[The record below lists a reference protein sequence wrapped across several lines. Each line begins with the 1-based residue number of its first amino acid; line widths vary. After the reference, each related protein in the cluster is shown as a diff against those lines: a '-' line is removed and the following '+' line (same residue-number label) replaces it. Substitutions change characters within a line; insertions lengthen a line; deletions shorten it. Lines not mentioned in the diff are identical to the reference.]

1 MTSFS
6 GLVSSDLA
14 KKMQRKEDKIIMAQ
28 YRNVKE
34 FLDKINDKYKAH
46 RAEYERLNELFNR
59 NVEEWKKELA
69 RGWSNQQM
77 QKEARA
83 KHEAEQSEIRNALEE
98 LRSTANKDFEN
109 ILAEADDVF
118 GRYNRATG
126 DKLDLATVELLKS
139 GILSDNEIK
148 ALAKD
153 FEGNVAMLRIIG
165 KYADERASKDN
176 IEMIA
181 LAHSLKNAEIPY
193 REPLERLVFWSEN
206 GLKDDTIK
214 AMAHNNHYENTY
226 NELVEQSEGVY
237 IKVSD

>member
-1 MTSFS
+1 
-6 GLVSSDLA
+6 
-14 KKMQRKEDKIIMAQ
+14 MAQ

-59 NVEEWKKELA
+59 NAEEWKKEIA

-83 KHEAEQSEIRNALEE
+83 KHEAEQSEIKNALEE
-98 LRSTANKDFEN
+98 LRRTASTDFEN

-148 ALAKD
+148 ALADD
-153 FEGNVAMLRIIG
+153 FKGNVAMLRIIG
-165 KYADERASKDN
+165 KYAEERGGKDN
-176 IEMIA
+176 MEMA
-181 LAHSLKNAEIPY
+181 VLARNLKTAEFPY
-193 REPLERLVFWSEN
+193 REPLERLVFWGNSGIAER
-206 GLKDDTIK
+206 DTR
-214 AMAHNNHYENTY
+214 ATAGNSQFDTMY
-226 NELVEQSEGVY
+226 NELVEQSEGLY
-237 IKVSD
+237 ITVSE

>member
-1 MTSFS
+1 
-6 GLVSSDLA
+6 
-14 KKMQRKEDKIIMAQ
+14 MAQ

-34 FLDKINDKYKAH
+34 FLDKINDKYKVH
-46 RAEYERLNELFNR
+46 RAEYERLNELYNLKG
-59 NVEEWKKELA
+59 EEWKKELA

-148 ALAKD
+148 ALADD
-153 FEGNVAMLRIIG
+153 FKGNVAMLRIIG

-193 REPLERLVFWSEN
+193 REPMERLVFWSNE
-206 GLKDDTIK
+206 GLKADTIK
-214 AMAHNNHYENTY
+214 AMAHNNHYDNTF

>member
-1 MTSFS
+1 
-6 GLVSSDLA
+6 
-14 KKMQRKEDKIIMAQ
+14 MAQ

-59 NVEEWKKELA
+59 NVEEWKKEVA

-83 KHEAEQSEIRNALEE
+83 KHEAEQSEIKNALEE
-98 LRSTANKDFEN
+98 LRRTASTDFEN

-165 KYADERASKDN
+165 KYAEERGGKDN
-176 IEMIA
+176 MEMTV
-181 LAHSLKNAEIPY
+181 LASNLKSAEIPY
-193 REPLERLVFWSEN
+193 REPLERLVFWGNSGIAERDSRATAGN
-206 GLKDDTIK
+206 SQFET
-214 AMAHNNHYENTY
+214 MY

>member
-1 MTSFS
+1 
-6 GLVSSDLA
+6 
-14 KKMQRKEDKIIMAQ
+14 MAQ

-59 NVEEWKKELA
+59 NVEEWKKEVA

-83 KHEAEQSEIRNALEE
+83 KHEAEQSEIKNALEE
-98 LRSTANKDFEN
+98 LRRTANTDFEN
-109 ILAEADDVF
+109 ILAEAHEVF

-126 DKLDLATVELLKS
+126 VKLDLATVELLKS

>member
-1 MTSFS
+1 
-6 GLVSSDLA
+6 
-14 KKMQRKEDKIIMAQ
+14 MAQ

-34 FLDKINDKYKAH
+34 FLDKINDKYKVH
-46 RAEYERLNELFNR
+46 RAEYERLNELYNLKA
-59 NVEEWKKELA
+59 EEWKKELA

-83 KHEAEQSEIRNALEE
+83 KHEAEQSEIRNALDE
-98 LRSTANKDFEN
+98 LRTTASKDFEN

-148 ALAKD
+148 ALADD
-153 FEGNVAMLRIIG
+153 FKGNVAMLRIIG
-165 KYADERASKDN
+165 KYAEERASKDN
-176 IEMIA
+176 MEMTV
-181 LAHSLKNAEIPY
+181 LSHNLKNSEIPY

-237 IKVSD
+237 ITVGD

>member
-1 MTSFS
+1 
-6 GLVSSDLA
+6 
-14 KKMQRKEDKIIMAQ
+14 MAQ

-59 NVEEWKKELA
+59 NVEEWKRELA
-69 RGWSNQQM
+69 RGWSHQQM

-83 KHEAEQSEIRNALEE
+83 KHEAEQSEIRNALDE
-98 LRSTANKDFEN
+98 LRRTASTDFEN

-193 REPLERLVFWSEN
+193 REPLERLVFWGNSGIAERDSRATAGN
-206 GLKDDTIK
+206 SQFET
-214 AMAHNNHYENTY
+214 MY

-237 IKVSD
+237 ITVSE

>member
-1 MTSFS
+1 
-6 GLVSSDLA
+6 
-14 KKMQRKEDKIIMAQ
+14 MAQ

-34 FLDKINDKYKAH
+34 FLDKINDKYKVH
-46 RAEYERLNELFNR
+46 RAEYERLNELYNLKA
-59 NVEEWKKELA
+59 EEWKKELA

-83 KHEAEQSEIRNALEE
+83 KHEAEQGEIRNALEE
-98 LRSTANKDFEN
+98 LRRTASTDFEN

>member
-1 MTSFS
+1 
-6 GLVSSDLA
+6 
-14 KKMQRKEDKIIMAQ
+14 MAQ
-28 YRNVKE
+28 YRKVKE

-59 NVEEWKKELA
+59 NAEEWKKEVA

-83 KHEAEQSEIRNALEE
+83 KHEAEQGEIRNALEE
-98 LRSTANKDFEN
+98 LRRTASTDFEN

-148 ALAKD
+148 ALADD

-165 KYADERASKDN
+165 KYADERGGRDN
-176 IEMIA
+176 MEMMT
-181 LAHSLKNAEIPY
+181 LAHKLKNAEIPY
-193 REPLERLVFWSEN
+193 REPLERLVFWGN
-206 GLKDDTIK
+206 GGITNDMYR
-214 AMAHNNHYENTY
+214 AMAHNNQFEGVY

-237 IKVSD
+237 ITVSE

>member
-1 MTSFS
+1 
-6 GLVSSDLA
+6 
-14 KKMQRKEDKIIMAQ
+14 MAQ

-59 NVEEWKKELA
+59 NVEEWKKEVA

-83 KHEAEQSEIRNALEE
+83 KHEAEQSEIRYALEE
-98 LRSTANKDFEN
+98 LRRTASTDFEN

-126 DKLDLATVELLKS
+126 DKLDLATVGLLKS

-165 KYADERASKDN
+165 KYAEERGGKDN
-176 IEMIA
+176 MEMRV
-181 LAHSLKNAEIPY
+181 LASNLKSAEIPY
-193 REPLERLVFWSEN
+193 REPLERLVFWGNSGIAERDSRATAGN
-206 GLKDDTIK
+206 SQFET
-214 AMAHNNHYENTY
+214 MY

>member
-1 MTSFS
+1 
-6 GLVSSDLA
+6 
-14 KKMQRKEDKIIMAQ
+14 MAQ

-34 FLDKINDKYKAH
+34 FLDKINDKYKVH
-46 RAEYERLNELFNR
+46 RAEYERLNELYNLKG
-59 NVEEWKKELA
+59 EEWKKELA

-83 KHEAEQSEIRNALEE
+83 KHEAEQGEIRNALEE

-148 ALAKD
+148 ALADD
-153 FEGNVAMLRIIG
+153 FKGNVAMLRIIG
-165 KYADERASKDN
+165 KYAEERASKDN
-176 IEMIA
+176 MEMTV
-181 LAHSLKNAEIPY
+181 LSHNLKNSEIPY

>member
-1 MTSFS
+1 
-6 GLVSSDLA
+6 
-14 KKMQRKEDKIIMAQ
+14 MAQ

-34 FLDKINDKYKAH
+34 FLDKINEKYKAH
-46 RAEYERLNELFNR
+46 RAEYERLNGQFTR
-59 NVEEWKKELA
+59 NAEQWKKEIA

-83 KHEAEQSEIRNALEE
+83 KHEAEQSEIRNALDE
-98 LRSTANKDFEN
+98 LRTTASKDFEN

-181 LAHSLKNAEIPY
+181 LSHSLKNAEIPY

-226 NELVEQSEGVY
+226 NELVEQSDGIY

>member
-1 MTSFS
+1 
-6 GLVSSDLA
+6 
-14 KKMQRKEDKIIMAQ
+14 MAQ

-46 RAEYERLNELFNR
+46 RAEYERLNGQFTR
-59 NVEEWKKELA
+59 NAEQWKKEIA
-69 RGWSNQQM
+69 RGWSNHKEQQ
-77 QKEARA
+77 EARTR
-83 KHEAEQSEIRNALEE
+83 HETEQSTIKNALDE
-98 LRSTANKDFEN
+98 LRRTANTDFEN
-109 ILAEADDVF
+109 ILAEADEVF

-153 FEGNVAMLRIIG
+153 FEGNVAMLRMIG
-165 KYADERASKDN
+165 KYAEERASKDN
-176 IEMIA
+176 MEMTV
-181 LAHSLKNAEIPY
+181 LSHSLKNAEIPY

>member
-1 MTSFS
+1 
-6 GLVSSDLA
+6 
-14 KKMQRKEDKIIMAQ
+14 MAQ

-46 RAEYERLNELFNR
+46 RAEYERLTEQYTR
-59 NVEEWKKELA
+59 NAEQWKKEVA
-69 RGWSNQQM
+69 RGWSNYKLQQEA
-77 QKEARA
+77 KERYD
-83 KHEAEQSEIRNALEE
+83 KEQREIRKALDE
-98 LRSTANKDFEN
+98 LRTTANTDFEN

-165 KYADERASKDN
+165 KYAEERGGKDN
-176 IEMIA
+176 MEMTV
-181 LAHSLKNAEIPY
+181 LASNLKSAEIPY

>member
-1 MTSFS
+1 
-6 GLVSSDLA
+6 
-14 KKMQRKEDKIIMAQ
+14 MAQ
-28 YRNVKE
+28 YRNIKE

-46 RAEYERLNELFNR
+46 RTEYERLNELYNL
-59 NVEEWKKELA
+59 NAEEWKKELA

-148 ALAKD
+148 ALAED
-153 FEGNVAMLRIIG
+153 FNGNVAMLRIIG
-165 KYADERASKDN
+165 KYAEERASKDN
-176 IEMIA
+176 MEMTV
-181 LAHSLKNAEIPY
+181 LSHNLKNAEIPY

-237 IKVSD
+237 ITVSE

>member
-1 MTSFS
+1 
-6 GLVSSDLA
+6 
-14 KKMQRKEDKIIMAQ
+14 MAQ

-34 FLDKINDKYKAH
+34 FLDKINEKYKAH
-46 RAEYERLNELFNR
+46 RAEYERLNGQFTR
-59 NVEEWKKELA
+59 NAEQWKKEIA

-83 KHEAEQSEIRNALEE
+83 KHEAEQSEIRNALDE
-98 LRSTANKDFEN
+98 LRTTASKDFEN

-181 LAHSLKNAEIPY
+181 LSHSLKNAEIPY

-206 GLKDDTIK
+206 GLKDDTVM

-226 NELVEQSEGVY
+226 NELVEQSDGIY

>member
-1 MTSFS
+1 
-6 GLVSSDLA
+6 
-14 KKMQRKEDKIIMAQ
+14 MAQ

-59 NVEEWKKELA
+59 NVEEWKKEVA

-83 KHEAEQSEIRNALEE
+83 KHEAEQSEIRNALDE
-98 LRSTANKDFEN
+98 LRTTASKDFEN

-193 REPLERLVFWSEN
+193 REPLERLVFWGNSGIAERDSRATAGN
-206 GLKDDTIK
+206 SQFET
-214 AMAHNNHYENTY
+214 MY
-226 NELVEQSEGVY
+226 NELVEQSEGLY
-237 IKVSD
+237 ITVSE

>member
-1 MTSFS
+1 
-6 GLVSSDLA
+6 
-14 KKMQRKEDKIIMAQ
+14 MAQ

-46 RAEYERLNELFNR
+46 RAEYERLTEQYTR
-59 NVEEWKKELA
+59 NAEQWKKEVA
-69 RGWSNQQM
+69 RGWSNYKLQQEA
-77 QKEARA
+77 KERHD
-83 KHEAEQSEIRNALEE
+83 KEQIEIRKALDD
-98 LRSTANKDFEN
+98 LRTTANTDFEN

-139 GILSDNEIK
+139 GILSDYEIK

-165 KYADERASKDN
+165 KYAEERGSRDN
-176 IEMIA
+176 AEMA
-181 LAHSLKNAEIPY
+181 VLAQNLKSAEIPY
-193 REPLERLVFWSEN
+193 REPLERLVFWGNSGISE
-206 GLKDDTIK
+206 KDSR
-214 AMAHNNHYENTY
+214 AMAGSSQFETMY

-237 IKVSD
+237 ITVSE

>member
-1 MTSFS
+1 
-6 GLVSSDLA
+6 
-14 KKMQRKEDKIIMAQ
+14 MAQ

-46 RAEYERLNELFNR
+46 RAEYERLTEQYTR
-59 NVEEWKKELA
+59 NAEQWQKEIA
-69 RGWSNQQM
+69 RGWSNYNLQQ
-77 QKEARA
+77 EAKA
-83 KHEAEQSEIRNALEE
+83 KHTAEQAEIRKALDD
-98 LRSTANKDFEN
+98 LRTTANTDFEN
-109 ILAEADDVF
+109 ILAEADDVL

-165 KYADERASKDN
+165 KYAEERGGKDN
-176 IEMIA
+176 MEMTV
-181 LAHSLKNAEIPY
+181 LASNLKSAEIPY

-226 NELVEQSEGVY
+226 NELVEQSEGLY
-237 IKVSD
+237 ITVSE

>member
-1 MTSFS
+1 
-6 GLVSSDLA
+6 
-14 KKMQRKEDKIIMAQ
+14 MAQ

-46 RAEYERLNELFNR
+46 RAEYERLTEQYTR
-59 NVEEWKKELA
+59 NAEQWQKEIA
-69 RGWSNQQM
+69 RGWSNYNLQQ
-77 QKEARA
+77 EAKA
-83 KHEAEQSEIRNALEE
+83 KHTAEQAEIRKALDD
-98 LRSTANKDFEN
+98 LRTTANTDFEN

-165 KYADERASKDN
+165 KYAEERGGKDN
-176 IEMIA
+176 MEMA
-181 LAHSLKNAEIPY
+181 VLARNLKTAEFPY

>member
-1 MTSFS
+1 
-6 GLVSSDLA
+6 
-14 KKMQRKEDKIIMAQ
+14 MAQ

-46 RAEYERLNELFNR
+46 RAEYERLTEQYTR
-59 NVEEWKKELA
+59 NAEQWKKEVA
-69 RGWSNQQM
+69 RGWSNYKLQQEA
-77 QKEARA
+77 KERHD
-83 KHEAEQSEIRNALEE
+83 KEQREIKKALDE
-98 LRSTANKDFEN
+98 LRTTANTDFEN

>member
-1 MTSFS
+1 
-6 GLVSSDLA
+6 
-14 KKMQRKEDKIIMAQ
+14 MAQ

-59 NVEEWKKELA
+59 NVEEWKRELA

-83 KHEAEQSEIRNALEE
+83 KHEAEQSEIRNALDE
-98 LRSTANKDFEN
+98 LRTTASKDFEN

-176 IEMIA
+176 MEMTV
-181 LAHSLKNAEIPY
+181 LASNLKSAEIPY

>member
-1 MTSFS
+1 
-6 GLVSSDLA
+6 
-14 KKMQRKEDKIIMAQ
+14 MAQ

-59 NVEEWKKELA
+59 NVEEWKKEVA

-83 KHEAEQSEIRNALEE
+83 KHEAEQSEIKNALEE
-98 LRSTANKDFEN
+98 LRRTANTDFEN
-109 ILAEADDVF
+109 ILAEADEVF

>member
-1 MTSFS
+1 
-6 GLVSSDLA
+6 
-14 KKMQRKEDKIIMAQ
+14 MAQ

-34 FLDKINDKYKAH
+34 FLDKINDKYKVH
-46 RAEYERLNELFNR
+46 RAEYERLNELYNLKG
-59 NVEEWKKELA
+59 EEWKKELA

-83 KHEAEQSEIRNALEE
+83 KHEAEQSEIKNALEE
-98 LRSTANKDFEN
+98 LRRTASTDFEN

-237 IKVSD
+237 ITVSE

>member
-1 MTSFS
+1 
-6 GLVSSDLA
+6 
-14 KKMQRKEDKIIMAQ
+14 MAQ

-59 NVEEWKKELA
+59 NAEEWKKEVA
-69 RGWSNQQM
+69 RGWNSPKMQQ
-77 QKEARA
+77 EARDKNEA
-83 KHEAEQSEIRNALEE
+83 KKKEIKNALDE
-98 LRSTANKDFEN
+98 LKTTASKDFEN

>member
-1 MTSFS
+1 
-6 GLVSSDLA
+6 
-14 KKMQRKEDKIIMAQ
+14 MAQ

-46 RAEYERLNELFNR
+46 RAEYERLNELYNLKA
-59 NVEEWKKELA
+59 EQWKKELA

-83 KHEAEQSEIRNALEE
+83 KHEAEQGEIRNALEE
-98 LRSTANKDFEN
+98 LRRTASTDFEN

-165 KYADERASKDN
+165 KYAEERGGKDTATAVN
-176 IEMIA
+176 KLFKTCIN
-181 LAHSLKNAEIPY
+181 L
-193 REPLERLVFWSEN
+193 
-206 GLKDDTIK
+206 
-214 AMAHNNHYENTY
+214 
-226 NELVEQSEGVY
+226 
-237 IKVSD
+237 

>member
-1 MTSFS
+1 
-6 GLVSSDLA
+6 
-14 KKMQRKEDKIIMAQ
+14 MAQ

-46 RAEYERLNELFNR
+46 RAEYERLTEQYTR
-59 NVEEWKKELA
+59 NAEQWKKEVA
-69 RGWSNQQM
+69 RGWSNYKLQQEA
-77 QKEARA
+77 KERHD
-83 KHEAEQSEIRNALEE
+83 KEQREIKKDLDE
-98 LRSTANKDFEN
+98 LRTTANTDFEN

-165 KYADERASKDN
+165 KYAEERGGKDNMEIIISGNDERMLAAARFCNLGKGASGAAMQCMN
-176 IEMIA
+176 IIIGCDETTG
-181 LAHSLKNAEIPY
+181 
-193 REPLERLVFWSEN
+193 LV
-206 GLKDDTIK
+206 L
-214 AMAHNNHYENTY
+214 
-226 NELVEQSEGVY
+226 
-237 IKVSD
+237 

>member
-1 MTSFS
+1 
-6 GLVSSDLA
+6 
-14 KKMQRKEDKIIMAQ
+14 MAQ

-59 NVEEWKKELA
+59 NAEEWKKEVA
-69 RGWSNQQM
+69 RGWNSPKMQQ
-77 QKEARA
+77 EARDKNEA
-83 KHEAEQSEIRNALEE
+83 KKKEIKNALAE
-98 LRSTANKDFEN
+98 LRTTASKDFEN

-165 KYADERASKDN
+165 KYAEERGGKDN
-176 IEMIA
+176 MEMTV
-181 LAHSLKNAEIPY
+181 LASNLKSAEIPY

-237 IKVSD
+237 ITVSE